1 MIVQPYVQVIWGDMN
16 LSAYDNANSGEK
28 DRIVQNVS
36 LKYTKDED
44 APSCTFDIVGTPDGF
59 EVVQRMRS
67 SDDLF
72 TETFDVEVGFP
83 HLPDQKVLGRYI
95 FAGLDVTTGLDPRVN
110 ITVVSAM
117 KSSFTDNKITFSM
130 EDEISLYEFAELLK
144 TKAGTGGS
152 LIKYKWTGSAEEDS
166 KTIMVRQVVN
176 NQTPS
181 VALAENLKEHGMEM
195 RTMDTAID
203 GTIVIGYPAN
213 MEGELEKDKPVVGGN
228 PEPGVRRIHI
238 LGPGL
243 IDKVTRKQ
251 SFNLGQSDTKGV
263 AKNKATAA
271 TETENTDDGQPRPQ
285 AEAANSEI
293 GQGVQ
298 GTSDKAQKRS
308 GTTKSAA
315 NKEKARQA
323 NAKQVTVEMDAQF
336 PMVPQIVGMKPGD
349 MLAIPSIKGPGDYI
363 EDFEI
368 TSVDYKQDSTGGV
381 SMSITGHRPSVS
393 KENMLDAASVAEVKS
408 IVSTLRTVDAWQ
420 QFYWRQGPDIAWP
433 LYG

>member
-83 HLPDQKVLGRYI
+83 HLPDQRVLGRYI
-95 FAGLDVTTGLDPRVN
+95 FAGLDVTTGLDPKVN

-130 EDEISLYEFAELLK
+130 EEEVSLYEFAELLK

-166 KTIMVRQVVN
+166 KTIMVQQVVN
-176 NQTPS
+176 NQTPI

-271 TETENTDDGQPRPQ
+271 TETENTADDQPRPQ

-293 GQGVQ
+293 GLGIQ

-308 GTTKSAA
+308 GTTKNAA

-349 MLAIPSIKGPGDYI
+349 ILAIPSIKGPGDYI